1 MTIKQFK
8 EILKEAEEV
17 AVVSGDPINDV
28 LEYLRENKV
37 NATPE
42 MAEEIVDKVYGEH
55 K

>member
-28 LEYLRENKV
+28 LDYFRNNGI

-42 MAEEIVDKVYGEH
+42 IAEEIVDKVYGEH